1 MFLVVAL
8 AGNITGGLLT
18 WTKGGGQVFEDGYEL
33 KKEEN
38 AYEEKFMVSVEGEK
52 TGSVYVQI
60 PEKELEKEQQKDKEK
75 ASIDPKKDKKKDPQT
90 DTEKKDEIKNILVE
104 LNGLEDRIIRL
115 TPNSSNLGST
125 IISKDGETLYYLSAF
140 EGGFDLWKMDLRKKE
155 TKLLHKMNAGWASMD
170 MDKDGKSLFVLGG
183 NAMLSLIHISEP
195 TRH

>member
-1 MFLVVAL
+1 MPFCSQPNDMVCVHMLPGVHRMMPILVFLNQDAFDKFRL
-8 AGNITGGLLT
+8 S
-18 WTKGGGQVFEDGYEL
+18 KEDYEL
-33 KKEEN
+33 
-38 AYEEKFMVSVEGEK
+38 
-52 TGSVYVQI
+52 Q
-60 PEKELEKEQQKDKEK
+60 KELEKEQQKDKEK

-155 TKLLHKMNAGWASMD
+155 TKLLHKMNA
-170 MDKDGKSLFVLGG
+170 DGLLWIWTKME
-183 NAMLSLIHISEP
+183 NPCLSWEVMPCKRWTSAEKP
-195 TRH
+195 